1 VKELSIITKISKCL
15 NPFENTFA
23 IFVLVRRIP
32 LLEFRDGICLLAYMK
47 TKTNKRSKQMNRKKI
62 ITTSKQ
68 AQLMAVAIIAASVV
82 AAAMIVGINNGQNLQ
97 KVIAQEAYPSGK
109 NTKETTNEHKIA
121 SAASSSTNAAAVA
134 VKAVNPNQSTSKEF
148 WINTVHLDGM
158 TNINA
163 GVKCDT
169 CPQNTPLHPP
179 EKPPVNSTIP
189 TGGGFRIV
197 EPNKVGAWD
206 FRSFTFAPDQIVVNQ
221 GDKVTLH
228 FIGVQGAHHVID
240 VQGIDT
246 FELMRGQIHTV
257 SFVANNPGTITYI
270 CHVHLPNMVGQILVL
285 PKAAVV

>member
-1 VKELSIITKISKCL
+1 MKNKI
-15 NPFENTFA
+15 
-23 IFVLVRRIP
+23 
-32 LLEFRDGICLLAYMK
+32 D
-47 TKTNKRSKQMNRKKI
+47 KRSTKMNRKKI
-62 ITTSKQ
+62 TTSKQ
-68 AQLMAVAIIAASVV
+68 TQLMAVAIITASVV
-82 AAAMIVGINNGQNLQ
+82 VAAMIIGINNSQNLQ
-97 KVIAQEAYPSGK
+97 KAMAQEVYPPGTSK
-109 NTKETTNEHKIA
+109 TTAKTTNEYKTA
-121 SAASSSTNAAAVA
+121 AASSSTTATA
-134 VKAVNPNQSTSKEF
+134 VKVVDPSKSTDKEF
-148 WINTVHLDGM
+148 WINTVHLDGN

-257 SFVANNPGTITYI
+257 SFVANNPGTITYS
-270 CHVHLPNMVGQILVL
+270 CHVHPPNMVGQILVL
-285 PKAAVV
+285 PKPGV

>member
-1 VKELSIITKISKCL
+1 
-15 NPFENTFA
+15 
-23 IFVLVRRIP
+23 
-32 LLEFRDGICLLAYMK
+32 
-47 TKTNKRSKQMNRKKI
+47 MNRKKI
-62 ITTSKQ
+62 ITTTSKQ
-68 AQLMAVAIIAASVV
+68 TQIMAVAIIATSVI
-82 AAAMIVGINNGQNLQ
+82 AAAMIIGINNGQNLQ
-97 KVIAQEAYPSGK
+97 KVMAQEVYPSGTSK
-109 NTKETTNEHKIA
+109 TTATETSNEYNTALATNSGTTASAVKVVSPNQTTN
-121 SAASSSTNAAAVA
+121 
-134 VKAVNPNQSTSKEF
+134 KEF
-148 WINTVHLDGM
+148 WINTVHFDGM

-169 CPQNTPLHPP
+169 CPQNTPTHPP
-179 EKPPVNSTIP
+179 EQPPVNSTIP
-189 TGGGFRIV
+189 TGGGFRIT

-240 VQGIDT
+240 VQGVDT

-285 PKAAVV
+285 PKAAV

>member
-1 VKELSIITKISKCL
+1 
-15 NPFENTFA
+15 
-23 IFVLVRRIP
+23 
-32 LLEFRDGICLLAYMK
+32 
-47 TKTNKRSKQMNRKKI
+47 MNRKKI
-62 ITTSKQ
+62 ITSKQ
-68 AQLMAVAIIAASVV
+68 TQLMAVAIVAASLIT
-82 AAAMIVGINNGQNLQ
+82 AAMIVGINNGQNLQ
-97 KVIAQEAYPSGK
+97 KVMAQEVYPSGTSK
-109 NTKETTNEHKIA
+109 TETANEYKTA
-121 SAASSSTNAAAVA
+121 SASTASSNTNAADEE
-134 VKAVNPNQSTSKEF
+134 VKTVSPNQSTNKEF

-169 CPQNTPLHPP
+169 CPQNTPTHPP
-179 EKPPVNSTIP
+179 EQPPVNSTIP
-189 TGGGFRIV
+189 TGGGFRIT

-240 VQGIDT
+240 VQGVDT

-285 PKAAVV
+285 PKAAI

>member
-1 VKELSIITKISKCL
+1 MIDFFLFVKELHL
-15 NPFENTFA
+15 YENQ
-23 IFVLVRRIP
+23 
-32 LLEFRDGICLLAYMK
+32 DDK
-47 TKTNKRSKQMNRKKI
+47 STNMNRKK

-82 AAAMIVGINNGQNLQ
+82 AAAMIIGINNSQNLQ
-97 KVIAQEAYPSGK
+97 RVMAQEVYPSGRSSTAATNDYK
-109 NTKETTNEHKIA
+109 TT
-121 SAASSSTNAAAVA
+121 AAVVSSSTTAAA

-169 CPQNTPLHPP
+169 CPQNTPTHPP

-189 TGGGFRIV
+189 TGGGFRIT

-228 FIGVQGAHHVID
+228 FIGVQGAHHAITVD
-240 VQGIDT
+240 GIDT

-257 SFVANNPGTITYI
+257 SFTANNPGTITYI

-285 PKAAVV
+285 PKAAI